1 MKAVPIVGRSAQK
14 PGKML
19 LGLRAIN
26 DIPKKATPTK
36 ESICPFP
43 LSNFLKNVFLESCDS
58 SITIKNPI
66 RNSQKREKGKKNA
79 ALGDVKLS
87 QILSENEAKKST

>member
-1 MKAVPIVGRSAQK
+1 MSAVPMVGRSAQN

-19 LGLRAIN
+19 LGLTPIN
-26 DIPKKATPTK
+26 VIANKTKPTT
-36 ESICPFP
+36 EIICEFS
-43 LSNFLKNVFLESCDS
+43 LTNFLKKVFSEVCDI
-58 SITIKNPI
+58 SIATKYPI

-79 ALGDVKLS
+79 ALGAVKLS